1 MKDSEPQRPE
11 SAGSTAVQLSALV
24 TFPHINNKNNNNKKK
39 KNKNTS
45 HTQQQQ
51 EQQQQQHKP

>member
-24 TFPHINNKNNNNKKK
+24 TFPHINNKNNNNN
-39 KNKNTS
+39 KNNTS

-51 EQQQQQHKP
+51 EQQQQHKP

>member
-24 TFPHINNKNNNNKKK
+24 TFPHINNKNN
-39 KNKNTS
+39 KNNTS

-51 EQQQQQHKP
+51 EQQQQHKP